1 MNPVF
6 TAALTLAGVL
16 AAGAPLLW
24 LTATAPTQHTVTESM
39 QAETEEIYALI
50 QFSGAPASIVLRHNG
65 QTLAEYTAPTG
76 SIETTLRLPA
86 EATLEPEVEAT
97 WPETQPGAQAI
108 SLTLER
114 AGHEPRSCTRWGEGI
129 IHDIFTYTW

>member
-1 MNPVF
+1 MNPVL
-6 TAALTLAGVL
+6 TAALTLTGVL

-24 LTATAPTQHTVTESM
+24 LTAPAPTPHAEAERPQP
-39 QAETEEIYALI
+39 ETEEIYALI

-86 EATLEPEVEAT
+86 AATLEPEVEAT
-97 WPETQPGAQAI
+97 WPEAQSGAQAI

-114 AGHEPRSCTRWGEGI
+114 AGYEPRCCTRWGEGI
-129 IHDIFTYTW
+129 VHDIFTYTW